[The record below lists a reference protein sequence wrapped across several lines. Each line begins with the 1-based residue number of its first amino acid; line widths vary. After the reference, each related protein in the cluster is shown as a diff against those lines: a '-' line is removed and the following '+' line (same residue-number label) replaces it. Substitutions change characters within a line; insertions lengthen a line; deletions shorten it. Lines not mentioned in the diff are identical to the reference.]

1 MMNLITKGYIAAQ
14 LNTQAFLKDN
24 RGSIVE
30 YVMIIALAGILIAAA
45 KPTLVTLVED
55 LTTGAKTTINSI
67 P

>member
-1 MMNLITKGYIAAQ
+1 MMNLITKGYVAAQ

-45 KPTLVTLVED
+45 KPTLVTLVEE
-55 LTTGAKTTINSI
+55 LTTEAKNTINSI